1 MSKGYQKEEEISM
14 RLSIITITY
23 NNAEGLERTLTSVAS
38 QMCHEIEHVIVDG
51 GSKDGSVEIIKE
63 YVNQC
68 LMYDVLWVSEPDKGV
83 YDAMNKG
90 IKKAHGEY
98 CLFLNAGDVL
108 YGDSAIEELMANN
121 PNADIVSCNAIEE
134 GSQYHKEKFIISP
147 DAIKA
152 SDVILGYLP
161 HQATLIRRK
170 LFEQIHYYS
179 TSYKVVSDW
188 QFFIEALLKYNASY
202 QHIQMFLS
210 SCESDGISSKP
221 ENQQLMEDE
230 FHKALKEALPL
241 FYEDYV
247 DLRKK
252 RFDQNSE
259 PQQFIQKFFAS
270 QMGRLIWKI
279 RNRLKKKGYYEAK
292 RKSTQRKLFKQLQKE
307 DDALKRD
314 VAAKIEALPENMLH
328 RKNDATDVIVSL
340 TSYGK
345 RVEDAA
351 PYAIYSIFAQ
361 SVLPNRIVL
370 WLDKDNWDDDNLPYL
385 LKRLKKAGLEIYYC
399 EDIRSYKKLIPSL
412 KMFPDNPIVVMD
424 DDFYYNVD
432 FVKWMVECYEQSD
445 KRTVFATWGCIPV
458 KENGKYIPYTQ
469 WKDCK
474 YGNAQTEYSLFGG
487 GSIYPPHIFDEDV
500 TNEKLFMELC
510 PSADDIWL
518 WAQEKRLGIKTQL
531 SERNGYGLHR
541 PVNRIESYDLSQ
553 IGTLFYENCIQ
564 GKNDKQLFAVLNHYK
579 LQG

>member
-1 MSKGYQKEEEISM
+1 M

-23 NNAEGLERTLTSVAS
+23 NNAEGLRRTLASVAS
-38 QMCHEIEHVIVDG
+38 QTCHEIEHVIVDG
-51 GSKDGSVEIIKE
+51 SSKDGSVEIIKE

-108 YGDSAIEELMANN
+108 YGDSAIEELMANE
-121 PNADIVSCNAIEE
+121 PKADIVSCNAIYEK
-134 GSQYHKEKFIISP
+134 SQYQAERFILSPKE
-147 DAIKA
+147 IKA
-152 SDVILGYLP
+152 SDVILSYLP
-161 HQATLIRRK
+161 HQATLIRHS
-170 LFEQIHYYS
+170 LFSSIHLYDDS
-179 TSYKVVSDW
+179 FRIVSDW
-188 QFFIEALLKYNASY
+188 LFFIETLLKYNATY

-210 SCESDGISSKP
+210 VCETEGLSSNP
-221 ENQQLMEDE
+221 ANNQLMDEE
-230 FHKALKEALPL
+230 FHRGLKKVLPL
-241 FYEDYV
+241 YYADYAE
-247 DLRKK
+247 LRSA
-252 RFDQNSE
+252 RFTNNTEQ
-259 PQQFIQKFFAS
+259 QQFIQKFFAS
-270 QMGRLIWKI
+270 WMGRMIWKI
-279 RNRLKKKGYYEAK
+279 RNRLKKWGYYEAK
-292 RKSTQRKLFKQLQKE
+292 SKSTQRKLFKQLQKE
-307 DDALKRD
+307 DDALKRE

-328 RKNDATDVIVSL
+328 RKNDATDVVVSL

-370 WLDKDNWDDDNLPYL
+370 LLDKDNWDDDNLPYL

-500 TNEKLFMELC
+500 TNDKLFM
-510 PSADDIWL
+510 
-518 WAQEKRLGIKTQL
+518 
-531 SERNGYGLHR
+531 
-541 PVNRIESYDLSQ
+541 
-553 IGTLFYENCIQ
+553 
-564 GKNDKQLFAVLNHYK
+564 
-579 LQG
+579 